1 MAKSDVGDQHQ
12 AAFFTERKAQRA
24 DVEMLNEM
32 VSAAGSAGGETTET
46 WESVTPNAD
55 CDTVSAS
62 CAKNRCRAV
71 VPVYDRD
78 EQSRSIREI

>member
-1 MAKSDVGDQHQ
+1 MAKSDVGDQRQ

-46 WESVTPNAD
+46 GSRFTPNAD

-62 CAKNRCRAV
+62 CAKIRSRAV
-71 VPVYDRD
+71 VPVDARD
-78 EQSRSIREI
+78 EQSRNIREI